1 MRTVALV
8 CHVMSKTLA
17 NFRLL
22 IRNHLL
28 IAAISIVT
36 LSSGCAKFFAKTGI
50 YDETIVLGVTHQEKT
65 KFLQKTEV
73 DSLIELLRNRNGYL
87 ESLQGLYKATF
98 WEGNKEWQVRQAI
111 NFIKPHHLRIETLP
125 LNGAT
130 TLSLL
135 VSKNDF
141 ATILDIPQKKYQ
153 QGDARSDFFNQY
165 FKVSLGVA
173 EVISLIAGEVPIG
186 NLDASKFEAF
196 YAKKAQKDYLVL
208 AYNKGQFLWLL
219 DKENKLVR
227 RVVIRDVFKHKLLF
241 AIDYDY
247 NSVDITKH
255 LDKHPVIPIETI
267 VTPGSKEDGLAAF
280 RLNVKVNRDIN
291 KNLFTVVVPR
301 SFQKF

>member
-1 MRTVALV
+1 MEHIIAIFSS
-8 CHVMSKTLA
+8 MFK
-17 NFRLL
+17 NRLL
-22 IRNHLL
+22 VLSIF
-28 IAAISIVT
+28 AILS
-36 LSSGCAKFFAKTGI
+36 LSSGCAKFFAKTGL
-50 YDETIVLGVTHQEKT
+50 YDETIVLGVTYQEET
-65 KFLQKTEV
+65 KFLSEQDVNK
-73 DSLIELLRNRNGYL
+73 LIELLNKRNGYL

-98 WEGNKEWQVRQAI
+98 WEETKEWQVRQAI
-111 NFIKPHHLRIETLP
+111 SFIKPHHLRIETLP

-153 QGDARSDFFNQY
+153 QGDARTDFFNQY

-173 EVISLIAGEVPIG
+173 EVISLIAGEVPIA
-186 NLDASKFEAF
+186 NLDTSKFEAF
-196 YAKKAQKDYLVL
+196 SAKKDNEDFLVL

-219 DKENKLVR
+219 DQESKLVR

-247 NSVDITKH
+247 NSADIEKH
-255 LDKHPVIPIETI
+255 LDSDPVIPIETK
-267 VTPGSKEDGLAAF
+267 VTPGDENDGLSAF
-280 RLNVKVNRDIN
+280 RLNVKVNQEIN

-301 SFQKF
+301 SFTKF